1 MIMGPLIEIF
11 LASTAIAFVL
21 TLVDKKTVNIEIIRE
36 CKRRMEDY
44 RKKADEAR
52 KNNKVADMQRYQQ
65 MMMSTMNQQMGMQ
78 NKSLIFKMAVVIPFF
93 LVMGYV
99 FGSPTLHLEGTDSLT
114 GVWKIAGI
122 EKQATFKEGKLSI
135 GGIVVVDKKLSIDGK
150 DYNVDI
156 GNPSKRTTEEG
167 EITSREI
174 KMTEVVIRTPFVLPY
189 FGDRFGWVGWYFLSS
204 MPLSIL
210 FRKIY
215 GLSF

>member
-1 MIMGPLIEIF
+1 MNTTLVEIF
-11 LASTAIAFVL
+11 IASAAIAFVL
-21 TLVDKKTVNIEIIRE
+21 TLVDKKTVNTEILRE

-78 NKSLIFKMAVVIPFF
+78 NKSLIYKMVVIIPFF

-99 FGSPTLHLEGTDSLT
+99 FGSPSLHLEGTDSLT
-114 GVWKIAGI
+114 GVWKISGI
-122 EKQATFKEGKLSI
+122 EKPAVYTHSRFTI
-135 GGIVVVDKKLSIDGK
+135 DGIDVVDKKISIGGK
-150 DYNVDI
+150 DYKVDV
-156 GNPSKRTTEEG
+156 GNPVKRATEGG
-167 EITSREI
+167 EITTREI
-174 KMTEVVIRTPFVLPY
+174 KMTEIVVKMPFTIPY

-204 MPLSIL
+204 MPLSML